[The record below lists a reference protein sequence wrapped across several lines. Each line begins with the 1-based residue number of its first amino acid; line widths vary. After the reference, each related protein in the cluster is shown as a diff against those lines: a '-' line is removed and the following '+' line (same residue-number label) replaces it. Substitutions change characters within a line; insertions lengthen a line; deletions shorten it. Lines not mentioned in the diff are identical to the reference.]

1 MKSIFEAYAKIQE
14 TNPAQAGV
22 EAAKRDAQKP
32 YVSLVGGEWILIGSD
47 GKDVKNFGKDKLGA
61 QLALKDLFDEGA
73 YNRLD
78 YAEKNPEEGKPD
90 FLDLDKD
97 GDKEEPMAKA
107 AKEAEEVEENVVARR
122 RRRGKSV
129 HGNMIDAKMPSLK
142 KAMHIAADN
151 DEFVKRIA
159 SDPVLL
165 KALMAA
171 VAPSPKVDMDVKA
184 DIHDLK
190 K

>member
-78 YAEKNPEEGKPD
+78 YAEKNPEEA
-90 FLDLDKD
+90 
-97 GDKEEPMAKA
+97 EE
-107 AKEAEEVEENVVARR
+107 EVEEVEENVVARR

>member
-22 EAAKRDAQKP
+22 EAAKRDIQKP

-47 GKDVKNFGKDKLGA
+47 GKDVKNFGKDKVGA
-61 QLALKDLFDEGA
+61 QIALKNLFDEGA
-73 YNRLD
+73 YNRQD
-78 YAEKNPEEGKPD
+78 FAEKKPEE
-90 FLDLDKD
+90 
-97 GDKEEPMAKA
+97 
-107 AKEAEEVEENVVARR
+107 AKEVEEVEESVVARR

-171 VAPSPKVDMDVKA
+171 VVPSPKVGMDVKA
-184 DIHDLK
+184 DIHDLRK
-190 K
+190 

>member
-78 YAEKNPEEGKPD
+78 YAEKNPEE
-90 FLDLDKD
+90 
-97 GDKEEPMAKA
+97 A
-107 AKEAEEVEENVVARR
+107 EAEEVDERFTVVLPSRQS
-122 RRRGKSV
+122 GKSV